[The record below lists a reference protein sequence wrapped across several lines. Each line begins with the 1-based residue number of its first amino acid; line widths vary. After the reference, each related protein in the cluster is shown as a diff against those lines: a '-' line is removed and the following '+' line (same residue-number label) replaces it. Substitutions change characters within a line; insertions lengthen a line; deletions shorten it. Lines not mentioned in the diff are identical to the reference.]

1 MLDGGLGSL
10 WRRLSFKLILSL
22 TVIVILVSSAYA
34 FYHIQTQREQILN
47 TMILGADQL
56 SKGITS
62 ATWHAMLADNRAA
75 AYEIM
80 HKIAEQQGVDRI
92 RIFNR
97 EGRVMYST
105 NTSEIN
111 RTESKQAA
119 ACAPCHGQGAVKQ
132 ELTIRTRVR
141 IVDLPEEHGVLT
153 MVTPIY
159 NEPACSNAACHAHPA
174 RQRVLGVLDVSLKLD
189 PVIQE
194 EANVR
199 RQIALSIAVQI
210 AVIALFLIVFVRQF
224 VVIPIRELI
233 AGTKAVSAMSLD
245 RPIAIRHRSLEM
257 DALVDSFNVMRERLS
272 AANDEVGRFTQELED
287 KVTRRTE
294 QLKMAQQKLMQSDRL
309 ASLGQLAAS
318 VAHEINNPVA
328 GILNLSMLMQ
338 RIVKDDGIPKGR
350 EPEFRKYL
358 GQVVSE
364 TGRVGRIV
372 SDLLS
377 FSRRSKPQRGPADL
391 NALIQRTLSLV
402 DHKLKLASI
411 ALELRL
417 APDLPP
423 LPCDASQMQQVIL
436 NLVMNAA
443 EATTNRAGGRIIVET
458 RLADAGSL
466 VELVVEDNGEGMTPE
481 VVKRIFDP
489 FFTTKPDGKGV
500 GLGLAVLYGIVQAHD
515 GDVEVSSTPGHGSR
529 FVVLLPLYNGQPVTA
544 PAGGAS
550 DTTRA

>member
-1 MLDGGLGSL
+1 MPEGGVRSL

-34 FYHIQTQREQILN
+34 FYHIQTQRQQILN

-105 NTSEIN
+105 NAAEID
-111 RTESKQAA
+111 RLESKTAA
-119 ACAPCHGQGAVKQ
+119 ACAPCHGPGAVKQ
-132 ELTIRTRVR
+132 SLTIRTRVR
-141 IVDLPEEHGVLT
+141 IVDAPKEHRVLT
-153 MVTPIY
+153 MVTPIH

-174 RQRVLGVLDVSLKLD
+174 SQTVLGVLDVSLKLD

-210 AVIALFLIVFVRQF
+210 AVIALFLVVFVRQF
-224 VVIPIRELI
+224 VVLPIRELI
-233 AGTKAVSAMSLD
+233 AGTKAVSAMNLD
-245 RPIAIRHRSLEM
+245 RPITIRHRSLEM
-257 DALVDSFNVMRERLS
+257 DALVDSFNLMRDRLG

-294 QLKMAQQKLMQSDRL
+294 QLRLAQHKLMQTDRL
-309 ASLGQLAAS
+309 ASLGQLSAS

-338 RIVKDDGIPKGR
+338 RIVNDDGIPKGR

-364 TGRVGRIV
+364 TSRVGRIV

-402 DHKLKLASI
+402 DHKLKLANI
-411 ALELRL
+411 ALESRL
-417 APDLPP
+417 DPNLPH

-443 EATTNRAGGRIIVET
+443 EATANRQDGRIVVET
-458 RLADAGSL
+458 RLGADGQTM
-466 VELVVEDNGEGMTPE
+466 ELLIQDNGEGMTPE

-515 GDVEVSSTPGHGSR
+515 GDVEVTSAPGQGST
-529 FVVLLPLYNGQPVTA
+529 FVVSLPLDHKQPA
-544 PAGGAS
+544 EAGAGSTGLA
-550 DTTRA
+550 RG